1 MKRRAFTMVELMVV
15 CGILMLI
22 LIPTFRIMS
31 HGQRSASKGLQRNR
45 VVMEGQQ
52 ILSQLKM
59 DLAISCFV
67 FVNDTTQDINDI
79 FTETIS
85 GSDITLSFFTFNG
98 GAYEDKVIPTNSG
111 PESYRRMNR
120 VEYRLSSRP
129 GSSFKKLERR
139 LVTHP
144 KLPPGPNTFRTLSDQ
159 VNFFEIRPETVT
171 SAGFS
176 RSFFRISLQLFDQE
190 EDSGQH
196 GEKFVADFMDTANP
210 TILNSIINN
219 PGQNRNW
226 YTDPHDQN

>member
-1 MKRRAFTMVELMVV
+1 MKRAFTMVELMVV
-15 CGILMLI
+15 CAIMMLI

-31 HGQRSASKGLQRNR
+31 YGQRSASKGMQRNR

-67 FVNDTTQDINDI
+67 FVNDVTQDINDI
-79 FTETIS
+79 FTETSS
-85 GSDITLSFFTFNG
+85 GGDITLSFHTFNG
-98 GAYEDKVIPTNSG
+98 GLYENKVIPTSSG

-120 VEYRLSSRP
+120 VEYRLTSRP
-129 GSSFKKLERR
+129 GTPFKKLERR
-139 LVTHP
+139 LLAHP
-144 KLPPGPNTFRTLSDQ
+144 SMPPEPDIFRVLSDQ

-171 SAGFS
+171 SVGFP

-190 EDSGQH
+190 EGSGTA
-196 GEKFVADFMDTANP
+196 GKAFIADFMDTANP

-219 PGQNRNW
+219 PNQNRNW
-226 YTDPHDQN
+226 YTDPHDSN